1 MYINMN
7 RDKNLKTL
15 KGIIKYAQVDIRSK
29 INDIVELYKSNTIPN
44 FITAKQAIIDLASTN
59 KNTIKAGLR
68 KYDKIAKK
76 YAPELL
82 IYRLKQGDHAKPNSY
97 VQYIFKDSYIQPN
110 EEGLETRGIDEIFK
124 DIRQNLVEDL
134 KKALVNKSTSK
145 IRMRLEVEMFK
156 RIMGF
161 DGDCEEQIIKYNI
174 SSNPSK
180 LTKTNLESTLEKLK
194 IEIVNKFEKIDDKM
208 PSSGWRLRRYIH
220 LGVDIFETRPVRGSS
235 YIPTPEKYGNSRTGL
250 INIKNNDQECFRW
263 CMKYH

>member
-1 MYINMN
+1 
-7 RDKNLKTL
+7 
-15 KGIIKYAQVDIRSK
+15 
-29 INDIVELYKSNTIPN
+29 
-44 FITAKQAIIDLASTN
+44 
-59 KNTIKAGLR
+59 
-68 KYDKIAKK
+68 
-76 YAPELL
+76 
-82 IYRLKQGDHAKPNSY
+82 LKQGNHAKPNSY

-124 DIRQNLVEDL
+124 DIRQNLIEDI
-134 KKALVNKSTSK
+134 KKALVNTSTSK

-180 LTKTNLESTLEKLK
+180 LIKTNLESTLEKLK

-263 CMKYH
+263 CMKYHQSKKENDCRNISALRINMIGMIIQVSSSLLAMMTSINLRNKMKFVFLFMN